1 MVVRPPRRSRAR
13 YSITTWL
20 ENAPPRRQWRQSMP
34 QSSNWFMRRLGHLDG
49 ILLTLV
55 LLLLGI
61 SLAVVASA
69 SGQSSARI
77 SGHLVNIGL
86 ALGVMV
92 VMANVPPH
100 ILSKVGLPL
109 YVTGVVMLIGVALFG
124 EIRNGSRRWLN
135 LGFMAFQPSELLKL
149 ALPLMLAWYFQHN
162 EAVLRTKHFLVS
174 GVLLLL
180 PFLLI
185 LRQPDLGTAMMLGAS
200 GFYLLFFAGL
210 PWKVIFG
217 GAALGAASLPVA
229 WGLLHDYQQR
239 RVLTLLDP
247 TSDPL
252 GAGYHIIQ
260 STIAIGSG
268 GLFGKGWT
276 QGTQN
281 QLDFV
286 PERTTD
292 FVFAV
297 FGEEFGYVGVI
308 ILVVLYLAIVAR
320 GLTIAARA
328 PSLFGRLMAATISLN
343 LFTYAFVNMGLVSG
357 ILPVV
362 GVPLPLMSYGGTAF
376 ITLLLG
382 VGIVM
387 SVATHRQLN
396 KS

>member
-1 MVVRPPRRSRAR
+1 VAQSNWVVR
-13 YSITTWL
+13 
-20 ENAPPRRQWRQSMP
+20 
-34 QSSNWFMRRLGHLDG
+34 RLAHLDL

-69 SGQSSARI
+69 SGQSPARI
-77 SGHLVNIGL
+77 SGHLINMGL
-86 ALGVMV
+86 ALGVMII
-92 VMANVPPH
+92 MANVPPH
-100 ILSKVGLPL
+100 LLSKVGLPL
-109 YVTGVVMLIGVALFG
+109 YVAGVVMLIGVALFG

-135 LGFMAFQPSELLKL
+135 VGFMAFQPSELLKL
-149 ALPLMLAWYFQHN
+149 AVPLMLAWYFQRN
-162 EAVLRTKHFLVS
+162 EAGLRAKNFLV
-174 GVLLLL
+174 GGALLMV
-180 PFLLI
+180 PFVLI
-185 LRQPDLGTAMMLGAS
+185 LRQPDLGTSLMLGAS

-210 PWKVIFG
+210 PWKVIIG
-217 GAALGAASLPVA
+217 GGVAGAASLPIV
-229 WGLLHDYQQR
+229 WNFLHDYQQR

-252 GAGYHIIQ
+252 GDGYHIIQ

-268 GLFGKGWT
+268 GLFGKGWAH
-276 QGTQN
+276 GTQN

-308 ILVVLYLAIVAR
+308 LLIALYLAIVAR
-320 GLTIAARA
+320 GLVIAARA
-328 PSLFGRLMAATISLN
+328 PSMFGRLMAATLSLN
-343 LFTYAFVNMGLVSG
+343 LFTYAFVNIGMVSG

-362 GVPLPLMSYGGTAF
+362 GVPLPLMSYGGTAL

-382 VGIVM
+382 VGILM

>member
-1 MVVRPPRRSRAR
+1 
-13 YSITTWL
+13 
-20 ENAPPRRQWRQSMP
+20 MP
-34 QSSNWFMRRLGHLDG
+34 QNSHWIVRRLGHLDG

-55 LLLLGI
+55 VLLLGV
-61 SLAVVASA
+61 SLAMVTSA
-69 SGQSSARI
+69 SGQSPARI
-77 SGHLVNIGL
+77 SGHLINIGL
-86 ALGVMV
+86 ALSVMV

-100 ILSKVGLPL
+100 LLSKVGPPL
-109 YVTGVVMLIGVALFG
+109 YVAGVMLLIGVALFG
-124 EIRNGSRRWLN
+124 EIRNGARRWLN
-135 LGFMAFQPSELLKL
+135 LGFAFQPSELLKL
-149 ALPLMLAWYFQHN
+149 ALPLMLAWYFQRN
-162 EAVLRTKHFLVS
+162 EGALQNKHFLVA
-174 GVLLLL
+174 GALLLV

-185 LRQPDLGTAMMLGAS
+185 LRQPDLGTALMIGAS

-210 PWKVIFG
+210 SWKLIVGG
-217 GAALGAASLPVA
+217 GALAGASLPLV
-229 WGLLHDYQQR
+229 WSLMHDYQQR

-252 GAGYHIIQ
+252 GDGYHIIQ

-268 GLFGKGWT
+268 GLFGKGWM

-292 FVFAV
+292 FIYAV
-297 FGEEFGYVGVI
+297 FGEEFGYVGT
-308 ILVVLYLAIVAR
+308 ILLVGLYLAIVAR
-320 GLTIAARA
+320 GLVIAARA
-328 PSLFGRLMAATISLN
+328 HSLFGRLMAATLSLN
-343 LFTYAFVNMGLVSG
+343 LFTYAFVNMGMVSG

-382 VGIVM
+382 VGIMM

-396 KS
+396 KT

>member
-1 MVVRPPRRSRAR
+1 MPRNSHW
-13 YSITTWL
+13 IV
-20 ENAPPRRQWRQSMP
+20 
-34 QSSNWFMRRLGHLDG
+34 RRLVHLDG
-49 ILLTLV
+49 ILLLLV

-69 SGQSSARI
+69 SGQSAPRI
-77 SGHLVNIGL
+77 SGHLINIGI
-86 ALGVMV
+86 ALSLMV

-100 ILSKVGLPL
+100 LLSKVGLPL
-109 YVTGVVMLIGVALFG
+109 YVTGVVLLIGVALFG

-149 ALPLMLAWYFQHN
+149 ALPLMLAWYFQRN
-162 EAVLRTKHFLVS
+162 EAVLRTKNFMV
-174 GVLLLL
+174 GGALLLV

-185 LRQPDLGTAMMLGAS
+185 LRQPDLGTALMIGAS
-200 GFYLLFFAGL
+200 GFYLLFFVGL
-210 PWKVIFG
+210 PWKVI
-217 GAALGAASLPVA
+217 LGCATVAGASLPLV
-229 WGLLHDYQQR
+229 WGMMHDYQQR

-268 GLFGKGWT
+268 GLFGKGWM

-281 QLDFV
+281 QLDFI

-292 FVFAV
+292 FIFAV
-297 FGEEFGYVGVI
+297 FGEEFGYVGEI
-308 ILVVLYLAIVAR
+308 ILVTLYLAIVAR
-320 GLTIAARA
+320 GLIIAARA
-328 PSLFGRLMAATISLN
+328 PTLFGRLMAATLSLN
-343 LFTYAFVNMGLVSG
+343 LFTYVFVNMGMVSG

-362 GVPLPLMSYGGTAF
+362 GVPLPLMSYGGTAL

-382 VGIVM
+382 MGILM

>member
-1 MVVRPPRRSRAR
+1 
-13 YSITTWL
+13 
-20 ENAPPRRQWRQSMP
+20 MP
-34 QSSNWFMRRLGHLDG
+34 QSKHWIMRGLSHLDG

-69 SGQSSARI
+69 SGQSPARI
-77 SGHLVNIGL
+77 SGHLINIGL
-86 ALGVMV
+86 ALLVMV

-100 ILSKVGLPL
+100 LLSKVGPPL
-109 YVTGVVMLIGVALFG
+109 YVVGVVLLIGVALFG
-124 EIRNGSRRWLN
+124 EIRNGARRWLN
-135 LGFMAFQPSELLKL
+135 LGFAFQPSELLKL
-149 ALPLMLAWYFQHN
+149 ALPLMLAWYFHRN
-162 EAVLRTKHFLVS
+162 EAVLRAKHFLI
-174 GVLLLL
+174 GGALLAV

-185 LRQPDLGTAMMLGAS
+185 LRQPDLGTALMIGAS

-210 PWKVIFG
+210 PWKVILG
-217 GAALGAASLPVA
+217 AAALGAASLPVV
-229 WGLLHDYQQR
+229 WGLMHDYQQQ

-297 FGEEFGYVGVI
+297 FGEEFGYVGVVL
-308 ILVVLYLAIVAR
+308 LVGLYLAIVAR

-328 PSLFGRLMAATISLN
+328 PTLFGRLMAATLSLN
-343 LFTYAFVNMGLVSG
+343 LFTYVFVNMGMVSG

-362 GVPLPLMSYGGTAF
+362 GVPLPLMSYGGTALV
-376 ITLLLG
+376 TLLLG
-382 VGIVM
+382 VGILM

>member
-1 MVVRPPRRSRAR
+1 
-13 YSITTWL
+13 
-20 ENAPPRRQWRQSMP
+20 MP
-34 QSSNWFMRRLGHLDG
+34 QSSNWILRRLGHLDG

-55 LLLLGI
+55 LLLLGV

-69 SGQSSARI
+69 SGQSTARI
-77 SGHLVNIGL
+77 SGHLINIGL

-100 ILSKVGLPL
+100 LLSKVGLPL
-109 YVTGVVMLIGVALFG
+109 YVAGVVMLIGVALFG

-149 ALPLMLAWYFQHN
+149 ALPLMLAWYFQSN
-162 EAVLRTKHFLVS
+162 EAVLRAKHYLV
-174 GVLLLL
+174 GGALLLL
-180 PFLLI
+180 PFVLI
-185 LRQPDLGTAMMLGAS
+185 LRQPDLGTALMIGAS

-217 GAALGAASLPVA
+217 GAALGGASLPVV

-252 GAGYHIIQ
+252 GDGYHIIQ

-276 QGTQN
+276 HGTQN

-297 FGEEFGYVGVI
+297 FGEEFGYVGVLF
-308 ILVVLYLAIVAR
+308 LVGLYLAIVAR

-328 PSLFGRLMAATISLN
+328 PTLFGRLMAATLSLN
-343 LFTYAFVNMGLVSG
+343 LFTYVFVNMGMVSG

-362 GVPLPLMSYGGTAF
+362 GVPLPLMSYGGTAL

-382 VGIVM
+382 LGIVM
-387 SVATHRQLN
+387 SVATHRRLN

>member
-1 MVVRPPRRSRAR
+1 MPRTSHW
-13 YSITTWL
+13 IV
-20 ENAPPRRQWRQSMP
+20 
-34 QSSNWFMRRLGHLDG
+34 RRLSHLDG
-49 ILLTLV
+49 ILLVLV

-69 SGQSSARI
+69 SGQSPARI
-77 SGHLVNIGL
+77 SGLLVNMGL
-86 ALGVMV
+86 ALSVMV
-92 VMANVPPH
+92 VMANIPPH
-100 ILSKVGLPL
+100 LLSKVGPPL
-109 YVTGVVMLIGVALFG
+109 YVAGVVLLIGVALFG

-149 ALPLMLAWYFQHN
+149 ALPLMLAWYFQRN
-162 EAVLRTKHFLVS
+162 EGLLRAKHFLT
-174 GVLLLL
+174 GAILLLV

-185 LRQPDLGTAMMLGAS
+185 LRQPDLGTALMIGAS

-210 PWKVIFG
+210 PWKVILG
-217 GAALGAASLPVA
+217 GGILGAAALPVM
-229 WGLLHDYQQR
+229 WGLMHDYQQR

-247 TSDPL
+247 SSDPL

-268 GLFGKGWT
+268 GLFGKGWM

-281 QLDFV
+281 QLDFI

-297 FGEEFGYVGVI
+297 FGEEFGYAGVI
-308 ILVVLYLAIVAR
+308 LLVGLYLAIVAR
-320 GLTIAARA
+320 GLVIAARA
-328 PSLFGRLMAATISLN
+328 PTLFGRLMAATLSLN
-343 LFTYAFVNMGLVSG
+343 LFTYVFVNMGMVSG

-362 GVPLPLMSYGGTAF
+362 GVPLPLMSYGGTAL

-382 VGIVM
+382 MGILM